1 MILGDFNFRDIE
13 RASTLLGPIYFLVYI
28 FFVFFVLL
36 NMFLAI
42 INDTYGVVKERLKK
56 QTPEFQMG
64 DFFMT
69 GVNNMKG
76 ALGIHD
82 RGVDVENA
90 IKVAAADDGFVTYEE
105 LRENLRA

>member
-1 MILGDFNFRDIE
+1 
-13 RASTLLGPIYFLVYI
+13 
-28 FFVFFVLL
+28 
-36 NMFLAI
+36 
-42 INDTYGVVKERLKK
+42 
-56 QTPEFQMG
+56 MG

-69 GVNNMKG
+69 GVNNVKG

-90 IKVAAADDGFVTYEE
+90 IKMAAADDGFVTYEE